1 MNPMLRQLVVILV
14 AFVAVAGC
22 TTTTTGGG
30 PAADPQ
36 EAVRT
41 RVAAGLQ
48 YLQMGDPSEA
58 RRHFS
63 RALSIDDD
71 SAAAHN
77 AMALLYNYE
86 RDAEKEE
93 YHYRKALS
101 ADGDYA
107 PALNNY
113 GTLLYTQRRYEE
125 ALRKFERAANDPNY
139 EGRASAFSNMGQSYM
154 ALDRPDDAKDAFVR
168 ALRLNGRSTH
178 ATLQLAKLYYQE
190 GRHQMGWDY
199 YKQYERRI
207 GRQSA
212 EGLWTGIQLAAALGL
227 QDQQSSY
234 ELALQNL
241 YPGTREHK
249 LWQEWRSAQEGR
261 Q

>member
-1 MNPMLRQLVVILV
+1 MNPTLRQLVLIL
-14 AFVAVAGC
+14 AATVAVAGC

-63 RALSIDDD
+63 RALSIDDN

-101 ADGDYA
+101 ADRDYA

-125 ALRKFERAANDPNY
+125 AWRNSNAPPTTPTMKAAP
-139 EGRASAFSNMGQSYM
+139 APSATWG
-154 ALDRPDDAKDAFVR
+154 K
-168 ALRLNGRSTH
+168 
-178 ATLQLAKLYYQE
+178 AT
-190 GRHQMGWDY
+190 
-199 YKQYERRI
+199 
-207 GRQSA
+207 
-212 EGLWTGIQLAAALGL
+212 
-227 QDQQSSY
+227 
-234 ELALQNL
+234 
-241 YPGTREHK
+241 
-249 LWQEWRSAQEGR
+249 WR
-261 Q
+261 